1 MIQPGMILGDRYEII
16 ELIGTG
22 GMADVYKA
30 KDHKLNRYVAIKVL
44 KAEYS
49 SNKNFVSK
57 FRVEAQS
64 AAGLMHPNI
73 VNVYD
78 VGEEDG
84 MYYFVMELVEGI
96 TLKNYIEKKITLSV
110 KEAISIAIQV
120 SMGIEAAHNNG
131 IIHRDIKPQNI
142 IISKEGKVKV
152 ADFGIA
158 RAASSDTIT
167 SHAMGSVHYTSPEQA
182 RGGYS
187 DAKSDIYSIGIT
199 MFEMVTGRVP
209 FDGETTVAIAIKH
222 IQEEMPS
229 PRNYVPEIPISVEQ
243 IIYKCTQK
251 NPDRRYANVSELI
264 TDLKRSLINPDE
276 NFVVINQAASAEGTK
291 AISDDDRQS
300 IRQQMNAD
308 QMYAGNYPQNA
319 SNGYPAG
326 AAPVAPQDPYQ
337 GQEPYPAQ
345 DPYRNAGPNQQP
357 YPPQQYPQGGYPQQ
371 NPAYQNPYEQF
382 AAEDEMEQMDI
393 FSPRT
398 QRQPQRKNAPEQPKR
413 GGRDKGRNATRDE
426 KGGRR
431 KPQRGRQVEDEEK
444 RVRSREYYD
453 DFEDDDDVDPKM
465 EKIMTILMIVAAVII
480 AVVAFLALK
489 GPISE
494 YLSRNGDDTETEE
507 DSGMA
512 EVPDL
517 VGKTFKEAE
526 SLLTSAGLTA
536 SAQRAESTQY
546 EKDYIISQEP
556 EAGTQVEKGTQ
567 MKLVISSGKVDGGAA
582 VPDLIG
588 KTEAEAKVLLDSD
601 GFVLAVEETP
611 SESVEKGQIVSQ
623 NPLGATTA
631 PRGSTVTVYIS
642 SGPPESDTIKVP
654 DLVGKDETTAKSMLT
669 TAGLNWGTITE
680 EHNDAVAAGLV
691 LAQSVAADT
700 EVANGTMV
708 DFVVSLGSSTYT
720 CHLDVSAPADYFVGT
735 EAVIILTD
743 ITNAEVNRFSTTTFP
758 YTVSQAGISS
768 EMGYV
773 TVQYQGT
780 DGEWH
785 QTSPVVVQFTQE

>member
-22 GMADVYKA
+22 GMADVYKG

-78 VGEEDG
+78 VGEEKG

-96 TLKNYIEKKITLSV
+96 TLKNYIEKKIRLSV

-222 IQEEMPS
+222 IQEEIPS
-229 PRNYVPEIPISVEQ
+229 PRQYVPEIPVSVEQ

-264 TDLKRSLINPDE
+264 ADLKRSLINPDE
-276 NFVVINQAASAEGTK
+276 NFVVINQAASSEGTK
-291 AISDDDRQS
+291 AISDHDRES
-300 IRQQMNAD
+300 IRQQVGTEAA
-308 QMYAGNYPQNA
+308 YGPYPAGG
-319 SNGYPAG
+319 SNGYPGDFAKS
-326 AAPVAPQDPYQ
+326 
-337 GQEPYPAQ
+337 AQ
-345 DPYRNAGPNQQP
+345 QPDPYRQPEPYQQP
-357 YPPQQYPQGGYPQQ
+357 QQPPYGQPPYPVSGAG
-371 NPAYQNPYEQF
+371 YQNPYEQF
-382 AAEDEMEQMDI
+382 AAEDEMEQADL

-398 QRQPQRKNAPEQPKR
+398 VRGEKRNSAPEPPSRNGKNAKNPKKDRRNEQKEVR
-413 GGRDKGRNATRDE
+413 KVRDSRD
-426 KGGRR
+426 
-431 KPQRGRQVEDEEK
+431 
-444 RVRSREYYD
+444 YYD
-453 DFEDDDDVDPKM
+453 DFEEDDDVDPKM
-465 EKIMTILMIVAAVII
+465 EKIMTILMIVAAVVI
-480 AVVAFLALK
+480 AVVAFIIIGNIFGLFGK
-489 GPISE
+489 SSGSE
-494 YLSRNGDDTETEE
+494 EETQVEAE
-507 DSGMA
+507 AGMA
-512 EVPDL
+512 IVPDL
-517 VGKTFKEAE
+517 VGKTFEEA
-526 SLLTSAGLTA
+526 SDLLTQAGLTA
-536 SAQRAESTQY
+536 SAQRAESTEY
-546 EKDYIISQEP
+546 EKDYIISQDI
-556 EAGTQVEKGTQ
+556 EAGTQVEAGTQ
-567 MKLVISSGKVDGGAA
+567 LKLVISSGKVVGGAG
-582 VPDLIG
+582 VPDLTG
-588 KTEAEAKVLLDSD
+588 KTEAEAKVLLDAE
-601 GFVLAVEETP
+601 GFVLAVESTP
-611 SESVEKGQIVSQ
+611 SETIPQGQIVSQ

-631 PRGSTVTVYIS
+631 PKGSTVTVYIS
-642 SGPPESDTIKVP
+642 SGPPESDAIKVP

-669 TAGLNWGTITE
+669 TAGLSWGTITE
-680 EHNDAVAAGLV
+680 EHNDSVAAGLI
-691 LAQSVAADT
+691 LSQSVAADT
-700 EVANGTMV
+700 EVKPGTTV
-708 DFVVSLGSSTYT
+708 DFIVSLGSSTYI
-720 CHLDVSAPADYFVGT
+720 CHLDVSAPADYFEGT
-735 EAVIILTD
+735 EALVILTD
-743 ITNAEVNRFSTTTFP
+743 ITNAEVNRFSTTSFP
-758 YTVSQAGISS
+758 YTVTQAGIST

-785 QTSPVVVQFTQE
+785 QTSPVAVQFSQE

>member
-16 ELIGTG
+16 ELIGAG

-131 IIHRDIKPQNI
+131 IIHRDIKPQII

-229 PRNYVPEIPISVEQ
+229 PRAYVPEIPISVEQ
-243 IIYKCTQK
+243 IIFKGTQK
-251 NPDRRYANVSELI
+251 NPDRRYANVGELI
-264 TDLKRSLINPDE
+264 ADLKRSLINPDE
-276 NFVVINQAASAEGTK
+276 NFVVIGPAASSEGTK
-291 AISDDDRQS
+291 AISDNDRQT
-300 IRQQMNAD
+300 IRQQMN
-308 QMYAGNYPQNA
+308 G
-319 SNGYPAG
+319 
-326 AAPVAPQDPYQ
+326 
-337 GQEPYPAQ
+337 EPYPETHYPQ
-345 DPYRNAGPNQQP
+345 ENFQQP
-357 YPPQQYPQGGYPQQ
+357 QPAPYQQGVATQKEYPQPERQQGAYPPPERQQQYAPPKQPV
-371 NPAYQNPYEQF
+371 YQNPYEQF
-382 AAEDEMEQMDI
+382 AAEDERNQEDL
-393 FSPRT
+393 FSPRRPVRE
-398 QRQPQRKNAPEQPKR
+398 QRSEEAPA
-413 GGRDKGRNATRDE
+413 RDSRGRNAKPAREE
-426 KGGRR
+426 KPVKQKNQRPR
-431 KPQRGRQVEDEEK
+431 KDPVEDK
-444 RVRSREYYD
+444 RRPSRDYYD
-453 DFEDDDDVDPKM
+453 DFEDEDDVDPKM
-465 EKIMTILMIVAAVII
+465 ERIMTVLMIVAAVII
-480 AVVAFLALK
+480 AVVAFLVIGRMMGLIGK
-489 GPISE
+489 SSG
-494 YLSRNGDDTETEE
+494 EE
-507 DSGMA
+507 PAGVAAESGMVA
-512 EVPDL
+512 VPDL
-517 VGKTFKEAE
+517 VGKTFDEA
-526 SLLTSAGLTA
+526 SQLLTDAGLTA
-536 SAQRAESTQY
+536 SAERAESKEY
-546 EKDYIISQEP
+546 DKDYIISQDI
-556 EAGTQVEKGTQ
+556 EAGTQVATGTKL
-567 MKLVISSGKVDGGAA
+567 KLVISSGKVVGGSA
-582 VPDLIG
+582 VPDLVG
-588 KTEAEAKVLLDSD
+588 KTEAEAKVLLDAE
-601 GFVLAVEETP
+601 GLVLAVESTQND
-611 SESVEKGQIVSQ
+611 SVPAGQIASQ
-623 NPLGATTA
+623 SPMGATTA
-631 PRGSTVTVYIS
+631 PKGSTVTVYIS
-642 SGPPESDTIKVP
+642 TGPAESAIQVP

-691 LAQSVAADT
+691 LAQSIAPET
-700 EVANGTMV
+700 EVKGGTSV

-720 CHLDVSAPADYFVGT
+720 CHLDVSAPADYFAGT
-735 EAVIILTD
+735 DATIILTD
-743 ITNAEVNRFSTTTFP
+743 LTNSEVNRFTTNSFP
-758 YTVSQAGISS
+758 YTVTQAGIST

-773 TVQYQGT
+773 TVQYQSP

-785 QTSPVVVQFTQE
+785 LTSPVVVQFTQE

>member
-30 KDHKLNRYVAIKVL
+30 KDHKLNRYVAVKVL

-78 VGEEDG
+78 VGEEAG

-96 TLKNYIEKKITLSV
+96 TLKNYIEKKIRLSV

-229 PRNYVPEIPISVEQ
+229 PRQYVSEIPISVEQ

-264 TDLKRSLINPDE
+264 ADLKRSLINPDE
-276 NFVVINQAASAEGTK
+276 NFVVINQAASSEGTK
-291 AISDDDRQS
+291 AISDTDRES
-300 IRQQMNAD
+300 IRQQVNAD
-308 QMYAGNYPQNA
+308 QMYSNGYQSN
-319 SNGYPAG
+319 NGYPAEFSKG
-326 AAPVAPQDPYQ
+326 GQDPYQ
-337 GQEPYPAQ
+337 NPE
-345 DPYRNAGPNQQP
+345 P
-357 YPPQQYPQGGYPQQ
+357 YPPQPQQ
-371 NPAYQNPYEQF
+371 QAYPPQQPPYGQPPYGQTPYGQAPYQQGPNYKNPYEEF
-382 AAEDEMEQMDI
+382 AAEDERKQAEL
-393 FSPRT
+393 FSPRA
-398 QRQPQRKNAPEQPKR
+398 QR
-413 GGRDKGRNATRDE
+413 GGNRQEKPEPPVRKQKNPKKDRRNESKESRKTRD
-426 KGGRR
+426 
-431 KPQRGRQVEDEEK
+431 
-444 RVRSREYYD
+444 SRDYYD

-465 EKIMTILMIVAAVII
+465 ERIMTILMIVVAVVI
-480 AVVAFLALK
+480 AVVAFYIIGRFFHLFGGGK
-489 GPISE
+489 
-494 YLSRNGDDTETEE
+494 
-507 DSGMA
+507 

-517 VGKTFKEAE
+517 VGKTVTEATE
-526 SLLTSAGLTA
+526 LLEDAGLKA
-536 SAQRAESTQY
+536 SAKYAESTEY
-546 EKDYIISQEP
+546 DKDIVISQDI
-556 EAGTQVEKGTQ
+556 EAGTEVEEG
-567 MKLVISSGKVDGGAA
+567 MKLNLVISSGKVEGDGSGDSGEGSSDENGEADSEQNVEGVG
-582 VPDLIG
+582 VPDLTG
-588 KTEAEAKVLLDSD
+588 KTEAEAKV
-601 GFVLAVEETP
+601 
-611 SESVEKGQIVSQ
+611 
-623 NPLGATTA
+623 
-631 PRGSTVTVYIS
+631 
-642 SGPPESDTIKVP
+642 
-654 DLVGKDETTAKSMLT
+654 
-669 TAGLNWGTITE
+669 
-680 EHNDAVAAGLV
+680 
-691 LAQSVAADT
+691 
-700 EVANGTMV
+700 
-708 DFVVSLGSSTYT
+708 
-720 CHLDVSAPADYFVGT
+720 
-735 EAVIILTD
+735 
-743 ITNAEVNRFSTTTFP
+743 
-758 YTVSQAGISS
+758 
-768 EMGYV
+768 
-773 TVQYQGT
+773 
-780 DGEWH
+780 
-785 QTSPVVVQFTQE
+785 

>member
-16 ELIGTG
+16 DLIGAG

-30 KDHKLNRYVAIKVL
+30 KDHKLNRFVAIKVL
-44 KAEYS
+44 KSEYS

-96 TLKNYIEKKITLSV
+96 TLKNYIEKKICLSV

-222 IQEEMPS
+222 IQEELPS
-229 PRNYVPEIPISVEQ
+229 PRSFVPEIPVSVEQ

-264 TDLKRSLINPDE
+264 ADLKRSLIHPDE

-291 AISDDDRQS
+291 SITDDDRQS
-300 IRQQMNAD
+300 IRQQMNVD
-308 QMYAGNYPQNA
+308 QMYAGNNYQPQNQ
-319 SNGYPAG
+319 P
-326 AAPVAPQDPYQ
+326 PVYDPYQ
-337 GQEPYPAQ
+337 
-345 DPYRNAGPNQQP
+345 QP
-357 YPPQQYPQGGYPQQ
+357 VQHVNNPQPPVYK
-371 NPAYQNPYEQF
+371 NPYEEF
-382 AAEDEMEQMDI
+382 AKEDELEQVDL
-393 FSPRT
+393 FSPRVKKHGAEPEPV
-398 QRQPQRKNAPEQPKR
+398 QRGKARPERPDPREERQ
-413 GGRDKGRNATRDE
+413 GKGR
-426 KGGRR
+426 K
-431 KPQRGRQVEDEEK
+431 QRGRQIED
-444 RVRSREYYD
+444 RREYYD
-453 DFEDDDDVDPKM
+453 DFDDEDDVDPKM

-480 AVVAFLALK
+480 AVVAFVVIGNVMGLFGK
-489 GPISE
+489 SSGK
-494 YLSRNGDDTETEE
+494 EE
-507 DSGMA
+507 PGIEAQSGMVA
-512 EVPDL
+512 VPDL
-517 VGKTFKEAE
+517 VGKTFEQA
-526 SLLTSAGLTA
+526 SDLLTEAGLTA
-536 SAQRAESTQY
+536 SASRQESTEY
-546 EKDYIISQEP
+546 EKDYIISQDI
-556 EAGTQVEKGTQ
+556 EAGTQVATGTQ
-567 MKLVISSGKVDGGAA
+567 LKLVISSGKVNGGSP
-582 VPDLIG
+582 VPDLTG
-588 KTEAEAKVLLDSD
+588 KTEAEAKVLLDAE
-601 GFVLAVEETP
+601 GFVLAVETTTNP
-611 SESVEKGQIVSQ
+611 NAPKGQIVSQ
-623 NPLGATTA
+623 SPLGATTA

-642 SGPPESDTIKVP
+642 EGPPESDTIKVP

-669 TAGLNWGTITE
+669 TSGLSWGTITE

-700 EVANGTMV
+700 EVKAGTTV

-743 ITNAEVNRFSTTTFP
+743 LTNAEVNRFSTSSFP
-758 YTVSQAGISS
+758 YTVTQAGIST

-773 TVQYQGT
+773 TVNYQGT
-780 DGEWH
+780 DGGWH
-785 QTSPVVVQFTQE
+785 QTSPVAVQFTQE

>member
-22 GMADVYKA
+22 GMADVFKA

-49 SNKNFVSK
+49 TDKNFVSK

-78 VGEEDG
+78 VGEEAG

-96 TLKNYIEKKITLSV
+96 TLKNYIEKKIRLTV

-167 SHAMGSVHYTSPEQA
+167 SQAMGSVHYTSPEQA

-229 PRNYVPEIPISVEQ
+229 PRLFVPEIPISVEQ

-251 NPDRRYANVSELI
+251 NPDRRYSNVSELI
-264 TDLKRSLINPDE
+264 ADLKRSLINPDE

-291 AISDDDRQS
+291 AISDDDRQT
-300 IRQQMNAD
+300 IRQQVGSE
-308 QMYAGNYPQNA
+308 QMYAGNYPA
-319 SNGYPAG
+319 GAPNGYA
-326 AAPVAPQDPYQ
+326 QDFVKQ
-337 GQEPYPAQ
+337 APYPQPKPQPQEA
-345 DPYRNAGPNQQP
+345 PYNP
-357 YPPQQYPQGGYPQQ
+357 YPQSGVP
-371 NPAYQNPYEQF
+371 YQNPYEQF
-382 AAEDEMEQMDI
+382 AAEDEREQEAL
-393 FSPRT
+393 FSPR
-398 QRQPQRKNAPEQPKR
+398 Q
-413 GGRDKGRNATRDE
+413 KG
-426 KGGRR
+426 
-431 KPQRGRQVEDEEK
+431 PQRGVEPERTMERKQAPSGK
-444 RVRSREYYD
+444 RNTRKEDPRKRKADPDAERRRSSREYYD
-453 DFEDDDDVDPKM
+453 DFEDEDDVDPKM
-465 EKIMTILMIVAAVII
+465 EKIMTVLMIVAAII
-480 AVVAFLALK
+480 IGVVAFIVIGNIMGLFGK
-489 GPISE
+489 STGKE
-494 YLSRNGDDTETEE
+494 ETAVEAP
-507 DSGMA
+507 SGMVA
-512 EVPDL
+512 VPDL
-517 VGKTFKEAE
+517 VGKTMDEAAQ
-526 SLLTSAGLTA
+526 LLTEAGLTA
-536 SAQRAESTQY
+536 AAERSESTQY
-546 EKDYIISQEP
+546 DKDVVISQDMEP
-556 EAGTQVEKGTQ
+556 GTQVATGTQ
-567 MKLVISSGKVDGGAA
+567 LRIVISSGRVDGG
-582 VPDLIG
+582 VSIPDLVG
-588 KTEAEAKVLLDSD
+588 KTEAEAKVLLDAD
-601 GFVLAVEETP
+601 GFVMAVET
-611 SESVEKGQIVSQ
+611 VENATVPQGVIASQ
-623 NPLGATTA
+623 SPLGATLGQK
-631 PRGSTVTVYIS
+631 GSTVTVYIS
-642 SGPPESDTIKVP
+642 SGPGESAAIKVP

-680 EHNDAVAAGLV
+680 EHNDSVAAGLV
-691 LAQSVAADT
+691 LSQSIASET
-700 EVANGTMV
+700 EVESGTAV
-708 DFVVSLGSSTYT
+708 DFVVSLGSASYT
-720 CHLDVSAPADYFVGT
+720 CHMDVSAPADYFAGT
-735 EAVIILTD
+735 EAFVIITD
-743 ITNAEVNRFSTTTFP
+743 LTNAEVGRLSTTSFP
-758 YTVSQAGISS
+758 FTATQTGIST

-785 QTSPVVVQFTQE
+785 QTSPVAVQFTQE

>member
-1 MIQPGMILGDRYEII
+1 MILGDRYEII

-30 KDHKLNRYVAIKVL
+30 KDHKLNRHVAIKVL
-44 KAEYS
+44 KSEYS

-222 IQEEMPS
+222 IQEEIPS
-229 PRNYVPEIPISVEQ
+229 PRVYVPEIPISVEQ
-243 IIYKCTQK
+243 IIFKCTQK
-251 NPDRRYANVSELI
+251 NPDRRYANVGELI
-264 TDLKRSLINPDE
+264 ADLKRSLINPDE
-276 NFVVINQAASAEGTK
+276 NFVVINQASSAEGTK
-291 AISDDDRQS
+291 AISDDDRQT
-300 IRQQMNAD
+300 IRQQIGPD
-308 QMYAGNYPQNA
+308 QNYDPYPQQ
-319 SNGYPAG
+319 
-326 AAPVAPQDPYQ
+326 APQPPYQ
-337 GQEPYPAQ
+337 QPMP
-345 DPYRNAGPNQQP
+345 QQ
-357 YPPQQYPQGGYPQQ
+357 PPQQAPYQQPIPPQAPYQQPMQKPGG
-371 NPAYQNPYEQF
+371 YQNPYEQF
-382 AAEDEMEQMDI
+382 AAEDAREQADL
-393 FSPRT
+393 FSPRAA
-398 QRQPQRKNAPEQPKR
+398 RHAQPAQEFEKDPRSARGNARPKPDKNGKRKDSR
-413 GGRDKGRNATRDE
+413 
-426 KGGRR
+426 GRR
-431 KPQRGRQVEDEEK
+431 VQDDDK
-444 RVRSREYYD
+444 RRNSREYYD
-453 DFEDDDDVDPKM
+453 DFEDEDDVDPRM
-465 EKIMTILMIVAAVII
+465 EKIMTVLMIVAAVII
-480 AVVAFLALK
+480 AVVAFIFIGKFFGLFGKSSGA
-489 GPISE
+489 E
-494 YLSRNGDDTETEE
+494 DTAVEAE
-507 DSGMA
+507 SGMVA
-512 EVPDL
+512 VPDL
-517 VGKTFKEAE
+517 VGKSFDEASE
-526 SLLTSAGLTA
+526 LLTQAGLTA
-536 SAQRAESTQY
+536 SAERAESPEY
-546 EKDYIISQEP
+546 EKDYIISQDI
-556 EAGTQVEKGTQ
+556 EAGTQVAVGTKL
-567 MKLVISSGKVDGGAA
+567 KLVISSGKVAGGSP
-582 VPDLIG
+582 VPDLVG
-588 KTEAEAKVLLDSD
+588 KTEAEAKVLLDAE
-601 GFVLAVEETP
+601 GFTLAVESTP
-611 SESVEKGQIVSQ
+611 SPSVEAGKIVSQ
-623 NPLGATTA
+623 NPMGATTA
-631 PRGSTVTVYIS
+631 PKGSTVTVYIS
-642 SGPPESDTIKVP
+642 TGPEETAIKVP

-680 EHNDAVAAGLV
+680 EHNDSVAAGLI
-691 LAQSVAADT
+691 LTQSIAPET
-700 EVANGTMV
+700 EVNAGTSV

-720 CHLDVSAPADYFVGT
+720 CHLDVSAPSDYFQGT
-735 EAVIILTD
+735 EAIIILTD
-743 ITNAEVNRFSTTTFP
+743 VTNSEVNRFSTSSFP
-758 YTVSQAGISS
+758 YTVTQAGISS

-773 TVQYQGT
+773 TVQYQGA

-785 QTSPVVVQFTQE
+785 QTSPVAVQFTQE

>member
-1 MIQPGMILGDRYEII
+1 MIAPGMILGDRYEII

-22 GMADVYKA
+22 GMADVYKG

-78 VGEEDG
+78 VGEEAG

-96 TLKNYIEKKITLSV
+96 TLKNYIEKKIRLSV

-229 PRNYVPEIPISVEQ
+229 PRQYIPEIPISVEQ

-264 TDLKRSLINPDE
+264 ADLKRSLINPDE
-276 NFVVINQAASAEGTK
+276 NFVVINQAASSEGTK
-291 AISDDDRQS
+291 AISDNDRES
-300 IRQQMNAD
+300 IRQQVNTD
-308 QMYAGNYPQNA
+308 QMFAPNYAQNGA
-319 SNGYPAG
+319 NGYG
-326 AAPVAPQDPYQ
+326 AEFAKAPQQPDPYQ
-337 GQEPYPAQ
+337 PDPYQQGAPYP
-345 DPYRNAGPNQQP
+345 
-357 YPPQQYPQGGYPQQ
+357 YPQGAPG
-371 NPAYQNPYEQF
+371 YQNPYEQF
-382 AAEDEMEQMDI
+382 AAEDEMAQADL
-393 FSPRT
+393 FSPRAARGT
-398 QRQPQRKNAPEQPKR
+398 NRNSAPEPVQRNPKNPKKDR
-413 GGRDKGRNATRDE
+413 RNEPKENR
-426 KGGRR
+426 
-431 KPQRGRQVEDEEK
+431 
-444 RVRSREYYD
+444 RVRDSRDYYD
-453 DFEDDDDVDPKM
+453 DFEDEDDVDPKM
-465 EKIMTILMIVAAVII
+465 EKIMTILMIVAAVVI
-480 AVVAFLALK
+480 AVVAFIIIGNIFGLFGK
-489 GPISE
+489 SGSSE
-494 YLSRNGDDTETEE
+494 ETQVEAE
-507 DSGMA
+507 AGMA
-512 EVPDL
+512 IVPDL
-517 VGKTFKEAE
+517 VGKTFEEA
-526 SLLTSAGLTA
+526 SDLLTQAGLTA
-536 SAQRAESTQY
+536 SAQRAESTEY
-546 EKDYIISQEP
+546 EKDYIISQDIEAGTEV
-556 EAGTQVEKGTQ
+556 EAGTQL
-567 MKLVISSGKVDGGAA
+567 KLVISSGKVDGGSG
-582 VPDLIG
+582 VPDLTG
-588 KTEAEAKVLLDSD
+588 KTEAEAKVLLDAE
-601 GFVLAVEETP
+601 GFVLAVETTP
-611 SESVEKGQIVSQ
+611 SETVPEGQVVSQ

-631 PRGSTVTVYIS
+631 PRGSTVTIYIS
-642 SGPPESDTIKVP
+642 SGPPESDAIKVP

-669 TAGLNWGTITE
+669 TAGLSWGTITE
-680 EHNDAVAAGLV
+680 EHNDSVAAGLI
-691 LAQSVAADT
+691 LSQSVAADT
-700 EVANGTMV
+700 EVKPGTTV
-708 DFVVSLGSSTYT
+708 DFIVSLGSSTYT
-720 CHLDVSAPADYFVGT
+720 CHLDVSAPADYFEGT
-735 EAVIILTD
+735 EALVILTD
-743 ITNAEVNRFSTTTFP
+743 ITNAEVNRFSTSSFP
-758 YTVSQAGISS
+758 YTVTQAGISS

-785 QTSPVVVQFTQE
+785 QTSPVAVQFSQE